1 MTIMHRA
8 ILLPRA
14 EKQLRKI
21 KDKALLEKAY
31 SSIREAATQPYRDSK
46 VRDLKG
52 IYSHGFYY
60 SKTAYRI
67 AYIIDEENQAIKI
80 IGIGSH
86 EGFWEEIKKYLK

>member
-1 MTIMHRA
+1 MAIMHRA

-46 VRDLKG
+46 VGDLKG

-67 AYIIDEENQAIKI
+67 AYIIDEKNRQ
-80 IGIGSH
+80 
-86 EGFWEEIKKYLK
+86 LK